1 MLVLRASDRPF
12 LLKRAEKSSSSDSLT
27 NMQQSQFSGPN
38 HKRTHSDAQKMREA
52 EPRSHPAPRHK
63 RSYSQN
69 FDSQSQPL
77 PQWKRRSSPPL
88 EAVEEED
95 CSDSEEA
102 IRKILRE
109 RGTIRASLPQTSITG
124 LQASM
129 TSLLSQR
136 QEEAR
141 RTDSARSRM
150 KQAVLQLI
158 HEAESRTDTPETVVT
173 MKSSVASAATVL
185 EAESSLLDFRPEE
198 HKEFEG
204 SFSKGSEADNTVI
217 ADAEVLV
224 DSDMSNSQVFKPNAL
239 QRFKPNNHKLIKN
252 AIIAICLAGDANKKA
267 REEVLRIV
275 SAHRSLLNFVIA
287 FKGTLG
293 RHELGALYEHDLAAG
308 YLQKLYGPPV
318 YPEQVTAALVQSCY
332 RYDSSAREFR
342 YLLNRRF
349 AFGMDAVSL
358 HRRL

>member
-1 MLVLRASDRPF
+1 MERSVQFSL
-12 LLKRAEKSSSSDSLT
+12 SDSLT
-27 NMQQSQFSGPN
+27 NMHQSQFSGPN
-38 HKRTHSDAQKMREA
+38 HKRTHSDALKIQEA

-69 FDSQSQPL
+69 FDSQSQIL

-109 RGTIRASLPQTSITG
+109 RVTIRASLQPQTSITG

-129 TSLLSQR
+129 ISLLSQR

-141 RTDSARSRM
+141 RTDSARSRL
-150 KQAVLQLI
+150 KQAVLKLI
-158 HEAESRTDTPETVVT
+158 HEAQSRTDTPETVVT
-173 MKSSVASAATVL
+173 LKSSVASTATVL

-198 HKEFEG
+198 HKDFEG
-204 SFSKGSEADNTVI
+204 SFTKGSEADNTVI

-224 DSDMSNSQVFKPNAL
+224 DSDMSNSQVFKPSAL

-252 AIIAICLAGDANKKA
+252 AIITICLAGEANKKV
-267 REEVLRIV
+267 REEVLSII
-275 SAHRSLLNFVIA
+275 SSHKSPLNFVIA

-293 RHELGALYEHDLAAG
+293 RHELGALYEHDPVAG
-308 YLQKLYGPPV
+308 YLQKLYGPRV
-318 YPEQVTAALVQSCY
+318 YPEQVTATLVQSCY
-332 RYDSSAREFR
+332 CYDSSAREFR
-342 YLLNRRF
+342 HFQNRRF
-349 AFGMDAVSL
+349 AYGMDAVSL

>member
-1 MLVLRASDRPF
+1 MH
-12 LLKRAEKSSSSDSLT
+12 
-27 NMQQSQFSGPN
+27 QSQFSGPD
-38 HKRTHSDAQKMREA
+38 HKRTCSDELKLRAA
-52 EPRSHPAPRHK
+52 EPRTHISTRHQ

-69 FDSQSQPL
+69 FDSPNQAL

-88 EAVEEED
+88 EAVQEED
-95 CSDSEEA
+95 RSDSEEA
-102 IRKILRE
+102 IRRILRE
-109 RGTIRASLPQTSITG
+109 RQTIRTSLQPQASLTG

-136 QEEAR
+136 QEDAR
-141 RTDSARSRM
+141 RTETARSRM
-150 KQAVLQLI
+150 KQAVLKLI
-158 HEAESRTDTPETVVT
+158 HEADPSHTETLETVVT
-173 MKSSVASAATVL
+173 LASAATVL
-185 EAESSLLDFRPEE
+185 EAESSLLDFKPEE

-224 DSDMSNSQVFKPNAL
+224 DSDLSSSQVFKPTAL

-252 AIIAICLAGDANKKA
+252 AIVAICLAGEANKKA
-267 REEVLRIV
+267 REEVLRIIAMHK
-275 SAHRSLLNFVIA
+275 SQLNFVIS

-308 YLQKLYGPPV
+308 YLQKLYGPPA
-318 YPEQVTAALVQSCY
+318 YPEHVTAALVQSCY

-342 YLLNRRF
+342 YLHNRRF